1 MPPTAIELRVDRDSV
16 AMGDDAVS
24 PARTLSVPSGTMLS
38 AALEKSSPEIRAEGW
53 SWVVVVVVAGEV
65 AAVWSVDHG
74 VRMLTADGALDHGP
88 VDIYFRYF
96 VQIDPA
102 WLFDRLAQG
111 ARAHRYE
118 LEAEYAPIAR
128 EKYTTEL
135 RRREREVAAKLL
147 SAECIEAIES
157 YGAEVTLQADIACT
171 FMYRGGAWTVR
182 REDTMLQ
189 VFVDPGGPRASIR
202 PHVLGEAW
210 LVGMLGAAARAAA
223 GRPELPEAEVLPGLD
238 LRQSGGRWMTQSAI
252 VVQVRSD
259 LEARVAELVFG
270 RSLAEVLAIRGR
282 GRGRGRRRRPSASG
296 CAQANAIGA
305 S

>member
-1 MPPTAIELRVDRDSV
+1 MPSTAIELRVDRDGV

-24 PARTLSVPSGTMLS
+24 HARTLSVPSGTTLS
-38 AALEKSSPEIRAEGW
+38 SALEKSSPEIRAEGW
-53 SWVVVVVVAGEV
+53 SWVAVVAGEV

-74 VRMLTADGALDHGP
+74 VRMLIVDRALDHGP

-111 ARAHRYE
+111 APARRYD

-128 EKYTTEL
+128 EKYAAEL

-157 YGAEVTLQADIACT
+157 YGAEITVHADIACT
-171 FMYRGGAWTVR
+171 FTYRGETWTVR
-182 REDTMLQ
+182 RADTMLQ
-189 VFVDPGGPRASIR
+189 VFVGPGGPRASIR
-202 PHVLGEAW
+202 PHELGEAW

-223 GRPELPEAEVLPGLD
+223 GRPELPEAEVLQGLD
-238 LRQSGGRWMTQSAI
+238 LTRRGGRWMSQGATI
-252 VVQVRSD
+252 VQVASD
-259 LEARVAELVFG
+259 LGARVAELVFG
-270 RSLAEVLAIRGR
+270 RSLAEVRDMLEA
-282 GRGRGRRRRPSASG
+282 
-296 CAQANAIGA
+296 
-305 S
+305 